1 MDVVDAGRVEQMHHL
16 VAAHRDGSG
25 LQVTPGSRLALSQ
38 VPTSSSYQ
46 PLLTLILDI
55 LVDEMELPGS
65 GALTQVLSDMT
76 RLDRWRRLEIKLD
89 NS

>member
-25 LQVTPGSRLALSQ
+25 LQVTPGSRLAQPQ

-55 LVDEMELPGS
+55 LVDEKGLPGF